1 MKTDK
6 WILVVNSDDGPI
18 ATLHANIGLLERA
31 TVNEL
36 FFGELTA
43 KDEQCAIVI
52 LAALHE
58 TGRWDDEDAWVRWYS
73 LWENTISQYNPVELC
88 NRPETAT
95 TLPLALAAA
104 VNALPK
110 EPR

>member
-18 ATLHANIGLLERA
+18 ATLHANIALLERA

-43 KDEQCAIVI
+43 GDEYLANAI

-58 TGRWDDEDAWVRWYS
+58 NGKWDDEDAWVRWYP
-73 LWENTISQYNPVELC
+73 LWENTVSQYNPVKLC
-88 NRPETAT
+88 DCPAFIETGACSHT
-95 TLPLALAAA
+95 TG
-104 VNALPK
+104 VH
-110 EPR
+110 